1 MTFQWSGWRD
11 TVLVDVCNPIWWHA
25 PPLMRVVIPGTPSG
39 NMYSL
44 VTSHSCI
51 IAVCFLLNHLFH
63 VTARAPDD
71 SAICPA
77 FAHLTS
83 MPADWNGWGKAM
95 RPGEAGHREI
105 PVQVTGRG
113 RGLGNM
119 IKEEEKTYLTQST
132 DGTVR
137 TGDTR
142 LCEQESGVGSAGEA
156 TGAVE
161 RVSLRSRVQREGS
174 RRGRS
179 RERAGRGTETVEVR
193 WVVGRVGMERPMSR
207 SGSFMEDVAAKI
219 QQHIRSKTPCS
230 TG

>member
-1 MTFQWSGWRD
+1 
-11 TVLVDVCNPIWWHA
+11 
-25 PPLMRVVIPGTPSG
+25 MRVVIPGTPSG

-142 LCEQESGVGSAGEA
+142 LCEQESGVGGAGEA

-161 RVSLRSRVQREGS
+161 RVSLRSRV
-174 RRGRS
+174 
-179 RERAGRGTETVEVR
+179 TETVEVR